1 MPPFFAPGTS
11 GAGPLAFGSRA
22 APAWSTGALPPLV
35 PLPAPPVL
43 AAGAPQA
50 ATKPREAAAPTVR
63 TLVQR
68 IVVCSLVLVPARCR
82 EHLLAEPGSGLSAA
96 GGVERVA
103 DRVAE
108 QAQREDE
115 QREPDDRGPEPQRVG
130 REEVL
135 RVGDRATPRGGRFD
149 EAGAEVAEGGLVG
162 DVGGHGDRGRD
173 DDRADEVGQDLAEE
187 DRARRHPDGA
197 GGLDELAFSQ

>member
-1 MPPFFAPGTS
+1 MPPFFAPGIS

-22 APAWSTGALPPLV
+22 APAWSTFPPLPLV
-35 PLPAPPVL
+35 PPGVPLL

-149 EAGAEVAEGGLVG
+149 EAG
-162 DVGGHGDRGRD
+162 
-173 DDRADEVGQDLAEE
+173 
-187 DRARRHPDGA
+187 
-197 GGLDELAFSQ
+197 

>member
-1 MPPFFAPGTS
+1 MPPFFAPGIS

-22 APAWSTGALPPLV
+22 APAVSTLPPLPLAPPDV
-35 PLPAPPVL
+35 PLL

-68 IVVCSLVLVPARCR
+68 IVVCSLCAC
-82 EHLLAEPGSGLSAA
+82 PGALPRTSGDRDPVGSAAA

-108 QAQREDE
+108 QAQGEDE
-115 QREPDDRGPEPQRVG
+115 ERQADDRRPEPQGVRG
-130 REEVL
+130 EEVL
-135 RVGDRATPRGGRFD
+135 RVGDGATPRR
-149 EAGAEVAEGGLVG
+149 
-162 DVGGHGDRGRD
+162 
-173 DDRADEVGQDLAEE
+173 
-187 DRARRHPDGA
+187 
-197 GGLDELAFSQ
+197 GGLDETCAEVAQRG